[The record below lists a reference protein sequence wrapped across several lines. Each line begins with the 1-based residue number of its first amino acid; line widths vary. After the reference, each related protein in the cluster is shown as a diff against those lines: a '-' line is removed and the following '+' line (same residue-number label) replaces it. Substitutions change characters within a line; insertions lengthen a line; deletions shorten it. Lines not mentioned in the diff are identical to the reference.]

1 DYTTPDGTC
10 IRDYIHVDDLAFAH
24 VMALEY
30 LEENASDTF
39 NVGYGEGYSVKEVI
53 STMKE
58 VSGVDF
64 RVDMA
69 PKRAGDP
76 ALLISDNSKILKAW
90 AGLKN
95 SQLKAKHPDLF
106 QNDDLKL
113 ICKTALEWEKTANQ

>member
-1 DYTTPDGTC
+1 
-10 IRDYIHVDDLAFAH
+10 
-24 VMALEY
+24 
-30 LEENASDTF
+30 
-39 NVGYGEGYSVKEVI
+39 
-53 STMKE
+53 MKE

-113 ICKTALEWEKTANQ
+113 ICKTALEWEKKARQ